1 MTKILLSGSGGHM
14 GQAVARVCE
23 KTSGVEIAAGYDINT
38 NQSSGFPVYTNLSD
52 VKEEFDVIIDFSHP
66 SAFDG
71 LIDYVLETK
80 TPVVICTTGLSDEQ
94 RARMNEAAKTAP
106 IFFSANMS
114 IGINLIIEL
123 ACKAAKLL
131 ENNFDIEI
139 IEKHHNQKLD
149 APSGTALAIADAVSE
164 AVSYEPEYVYDRHSV
179 RKKRGKTEIG
189 LHAVRG
195 GTIVGEHDVIFAG
208 TDEVIELKHSAT
220 SKEVFAV
227 GAVKAAAFMN
237 GKPSGMYNM
246 KDLIENS

>member
-1 MTKILLSGSGGHM
+1 M
-14 GQAVARVCE
+14 GKAVARVCE
-23 KTSGVEIAAGYDINT
+23 KTPGAEIAAGYDIHT
-38 NQSSGFPVYTNLSD
+38 DGSEKFPVYSDLSE

-66 SAFDG
+66 SAFDS
-71 LIDYVLETK
+71 LIDHVEKTK
-80 TPVVICTTGLSDEQ
+80 TPAVICTTGLSDGQ
-94 RARMNEAAKTAP
+94 RARMNEAAKSAP

-114 IGINLIIEL
+114 IGINLIIDL
-123 ACKAAKLL
+123 AVRAAKLL

-164 AVSYEPEYVYDRHSV
+164 AVSYEPEYTYDRHSV
-179 RKKRGKTEIG
+179 RRKRGKTEIG

-208 TDEVIELKHSAT
+208 TDEVIELKHSAA

-227 GAVKAAAFMN
+227 GAVKAAVFMK
-237 GKPSGMYNM
+237 GKGAGMYSM